1 MSDKVSDPNNVL
13 SEMRDCALNSCIQMS
28 KRSYN
33 LTCTLPGSTIKNQKG
48 YPVNDGYLYSFAVP
62 LKDLIDGFDNFSKT
76 LNGHIDQATKPANL
90 PTHHMATDI
99 MFSPVFSAVMSNSKA
114 NENVIATGISI
125 AFATPP
131 ELQIGP
137 NKEEYEVSYSET
149 RIDNNPTVFYKA
161 INNLNQRDT
170 SNAHIVGGKTCA
182 HILSHTAMEMSEIYD
197 LSYSS
202 IPAINLYGDPSDDP
216 SKTISTMRALSNA
229 LPSPTLTPETA
240 KADSSSVLHGGAG
253 LPTIISAYRSSTLV
267 EEVRIP
273 TKSYIVKWLKTIN
286 RHPPEDV
293 SQETPSHI
301 VVSKDLFTQ
310 AIYTLAYAW
319 GKHRN
324 STFENCAVAF
334 DIYYNGKTPPPIHE
348 TIRFV
353 LRLDFIPIT
362 FTKADDIKEVIH
374 TNVKNK
380 IMTSITSSTKPET
393 YSGKIFNNQN

>member
-1 MSDKVSDPNNVL
+1 MSNISDPMTVL
-13 SEMRDCALNSCIQMS
+13 SEMRDCALNSCVQMS

-33 LTCTLPGSTIKNQKG
+33 LTCTLPGSMIKNQKG
-48 YPVNDGYLYSFAVP
+48 KPVGEGYLYSFAVP
-62 LKDLIDGFDNFSKT
+62 LKDLIDGFDEFSTK
-76 LNGHIDQATKPANL
+76 LEGHIQQATQQSNVAN
-90 PTHHMATDI
+90 HHMASEI
-99 MFSPVFSAVMSNSKA
+99 MFSPVFAAVMPNSKID
-114 NENVIATGISI
+114 EKVIATGLSL

-137 NKEEYEVSYSET
+137 SKEEYEVMFKEKNSSET
-149 RIDNNPTVFYKA
+149 STYFKA

-170 SNAHIVGGKTCA
+170 SNANVVGGKTCA
-182 HILSHTAMEMSEIYD
+182 HILSRESKEMSEIYD

-202 IPAINLYGDPSDDP
+202 IPAINLYGDPTDD
-216 SKTISTMRALSNA
+216 SAKTMMTMRALSSA

-253 LPTIISAYRSSTLV
+253 SPTLFQAYRGTTLNEV
-267 EEVRIP
+267 VRIP

-286 RHPPEDV
+286 RHPPEDAN
-293 SQETPSHI
+293 QDTPSHI

-324 STFENCAVAF
+324 STFDNCAIAF
-334 DIYYNGKTPPPIHE
+334 DIYYAVGLDKIAPIPD

-380 IMTSITSSTKPET
+380 ILAGLTSTPAAATIT
-393 YSGKIFNNQN
+393 GKII

>member
-1 MSDKVSDPNNVL
+1 MEKISDPMSVL
-13 SEMRDCALNSCIQMS
+13 SEMRDCALNSCVQMS

-33 LTCTLPGSTIKNQKG
+33 VTCTLPGSTIKMQKG
-48 YPVNDGYLYSFAVP
+48 VAVGEGYLYSFAVP
-62 LKDLIDGFDNFSKT
+62 LKDLIDGYDNFSQM
-76 LNGHIDQATKPANL
+76 LEGHIHQATKPTNL
-90 PTHHMATDI
+90 PNHHMATDI
-99 MFSPVFSAVMSNSKA
+99 MFSPVFAAVMPNSKQDDK
-114 NENVIATGISI
+114 VIATGLSL

-137 NKEEYEVSYSET
+137 NRSEYEVMYIEKTKEQTSY
-149 RIDNNPTVFYKA
+149 FKA
-161 INNLNQRDT
+161 INNLNQRET

-182 HILSHTAMEMSEIYD
+182 HILSRKSTEMSEIYD

-202 IPAINLYGDPSDDP
+202 IPAINLYGDPSEDP
-216 SKTISTMRALSNA
+216 SRTINTMRALSNA

-253 LPTIISAYRSSTLV
+253 NPTIISAYRSSTLV

-273 TKSYIVKWLKTIN
+273 SKSYIVKWLKTIN

-293 SQETPSHI
+293 NQETPSHI

-324 STFENCAVAF
+324 STFENCAIAF
-334 DIYYNGKTPPPIHE
+334 DIYYADKIPPTAFE

-374 TNVKNK
+374 TNVKSK
-380 IMTSITSSTKPET
+380 IMASISSTPT
-393 YSGKIFNNQN
+393 STGKLF